1 MTERKLEAG
10 EGAEARK
17 RVAQNLPI
25 TGRHWAGLWLVW
37 VDEVAKPLLP
47 TRVSGEALTSTS
59 SFYPAG
65 R

>member
-1 MTERKLEAG
+1 MTERKLEA
-10 EGAEARK
+10 EEAADACK
-17 RVAQNLPI
+17 QVGQSLPI
-25 TGRHWAGLWLVW
+25 TGGYWAGLWLVW
-37 VDEVAKPLLP
+37 VNEVAKPLLP

>member
-1 MTERKLEAG
+1 MTERKLEA
-10 EGAEARK
+10 EEAADACK
-17 RVAQNLPI
+17 QGGWSLPI
-25 TGRHWAGLWLVW
+25 TGGHWAGLWLVW
-37 VDEVAKPLLP
+37 VNEVAKPLLP